1 MRWQQ
6 MAVADDAVYDSARRG
21 MKVYISH
28 CFTCHQMKGAGLA
41 TIGPDLGKPMNV
53 TDYFTEKGLRALIR
67 DPASVRTWPKQEMA
81 GLDQETLPD
90 TQLDALID
98 YLKYMGRQ

>member
-1 MRWQQ
+1 
-6 MAVADDAVYDSARRG
+6 
-21 MKVYISH
+21 
-28 CFTCHQMKGAGLA
+28 MKGAGLA